1 MKKFLNSKLM
11 MLVLVVAMVFAMS
24 ATAFADSSTVNVKV
38 QFTINGPT
46 ESQATPIW
54 GTSTP
59 LDVPMGV
66 DITQATKSYFT
77 STQFASTTLNPLGT
91 KSSVMDAII
100 QAANIKSKAVTTGVD
115 LAPTYGNPG
124 AFIKNVGSYTSYN
137 QYDEYQDD
145 DGQWWG
151 ESVGAGWSAY
161 IKPTGGTETSAAE
174 YLSRIQLHEGDTI
187 RFDYSTYDYT
197 WPIDGPSA
205 E

>member
-1 MKKFLNSKLM
+1 
-11 MLVLVVAMVFAMS
+11 
-24 ATAFADSSTVNVKV
+24 
-38 QFTINGPT
+38 
-46 ESQATPIW
+46 
-54 GTSTP
+54 
-59 LDVPMGV
+59 
-66 DITQATKSYFT
+66 
-77 STQFASTTLNPLGT
+77 
-91 KSSVMDAII
+91 MDAII
-100 QAANIKSKAVTTGVD
+100 QATKSYSPAKAVTTDVD
-115 LAPTYGNPG
+115 LAPKYGNPG

-161 IKPTGGTETSAAE
+161 ITPTGGTETSAAE